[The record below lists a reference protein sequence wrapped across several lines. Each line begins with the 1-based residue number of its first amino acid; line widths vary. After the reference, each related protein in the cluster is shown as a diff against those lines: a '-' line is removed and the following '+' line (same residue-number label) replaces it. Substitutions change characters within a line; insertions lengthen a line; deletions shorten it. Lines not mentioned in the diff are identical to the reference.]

1 LDLTRPDESDIDRRR
16 YSNSVLWITLICGIL
31 LTVILL
37 ELLCLASLYV
47 YDSLK
52 GRDNYWFA
60 REHIL
65 TRPFASI
72 PAGPVPGKLFLGHL
86 RSIYARGWDQF
97 LPHDG
102 LLGWHLAPNISA
114 YYADN
119 PESSEDLI
127 VTDENGFSS
136 DVNDPPVALQKSI
149 NSYRVIVLGGST
161 VMGQGSQQPS
171 LNIVG
176 MLRKGVRVR
185 GLTGPNGKSVEF
197 INAGVDGYTST
208 QEYLYFGSDLLR
220 FKPDLVIVYDGW
232 NDIDIKNFGPTL
244 FRTLAERQITEQ
256 AEQSSSIAGS
266 ARLLARNLRISATE
280 GDLRV
285 GMIELPWRVFKKLTY
300 VEGAPHTVSPF
311 DPRSLEY
318 YRINHQA
325 FLALADDQLS
335 VAIFLQPLVGVDGRE
350 LSNEEKTSWWY
361 RLPQFDDKL
370 RARVPFY
377 EGARSVLADLKER
390 AHNNIHVCI
399 ADISRSVNGIN
410 EPIYADSGHLLP
422 KGNEVVASH
431 ILDRLVSCGLL
442 QQGFATLN

>member
-1 LDLTRPDESDIDRRR
+1 L
-16 YSNSVLWITLICGIL
+16 
-31 LTVILL
+31 
-37 ELLCLASLYV
+37 
-47 YDSLK
+47 
-52 GRDNYWFA
+52 
-60 REHIL
+60 
-65 TRPFASI
+65 
-72 PAGPVPGKLFLGHL
+72 
-86 RSIYARGWDQF
+86 

-102 LLGWHLAPNISA
+102 LLGYHLAPNISA
-114 YYADN
+114 YYASN
-119 PESSEDLI
+119 PESPEDLI

-161 VMGQGSQQPS
+161 VMGEGAQQPS

-232 NDIDIKNFGPTL
+232 NDIDINDFGPTL
-244 FRTLAERQITEQ
+244 FRTLGERQITAQ
-256 AEQSSSIAGS
+256 AEQSRSIAGS
-266 ARLLARNLRISATE
+266 ARLLVENLRHSATE
-280 GDLRV
+280 GDLRIV
-285 GMIELPWRVFKKLTY
+285 MIEGLSRVFRKLTD
-300 VEGAPHTVSPF
+300 VEGAPHTISPF

-318 YRINHQA
+318 YRSNHRA

-350 LSNEEKTSWWY
+350 LSNEEKSKWWY
-361 RLPQFDDKL
+361 RVPQFDD
-370 RARVPFY
+370 ARRRRVRFY
-377 EGARSVLADLKER
+377 EGARSVLADLKEKAR
-390 AHNNIHVCI
+390 NDIHVCI
-399 ADISRSVNGIN
+399 ADMPRSVNSIT

-422 KGNEVVASH
+422 KGNQIVASH

-442 QQGFATLN
+442 RQGFAAAN